1 MSIQKD
7 ESPEI
12 KELIARR
19 DKFLADNPNMK
30 AVQAEIDRL
39 MGTTL
44 DPNVRLEILFICIAE
59 KLQEMKNVFGE
70 IADIAEKS
78 LKKS

>member
-1 MSIQKD
+1 MSIKRE

-19 DKFLADNPNMK
+19 DKFLADNPDMK
-30 AVQAEIDRL
+30 ADQAEIDRL

-44 DPNVRLEILFICIAE
+44 DPKVRLEILFICIAE

-70 IADIAEKS
+70 VVAIAEES